1 VVKWVIEVEGLV
13 KKFNG
18 RSVLHDVTFHVRRGA
33 VFGLLGP
40 NGAGKTT
47 TIRILLG
54 LLAPTSGKALVL
66 GGRPSENRELRNRVG
81 VVLESD
87 GLFSKLTAFEN
98 LDFYAR
104 VYGLKSRVE
113 REKKIKELLEL
124 VGLYEVR
131 GLKVGYFSKGMRRR
145 LALAR
150 AIIRN
155 PEVLFLDEP
164 TSGLDVEARVI
175 VRDLVTKLSRRE
187 GVTILY
193 ASHDLEEVE
202 KVCSKVALLVKGR
215 VIACDAIE
223 NLLIK
228 SSEQLVE
235 VYFVNGSDALRAIE
249 RLKELDYVLE
259 CKRNDERVAVL
270 VSGDPSR
277 LLSDLV
283 GMGFKVVEARRI
295 RKSLEKMYLELV
307 RGMGE

>member
-1 VVKWVIEVEGLV
+1 MRWVIEVEELV
-13 KKFNG
+13 KEFNG
-18 RSVLHDVTFHVRRGA
+18 RRVLHNVTFHVGKGE

-54 LLAPTSGKALVL
+54 LLEPTSGKALVL

-81 VVLESD
+81 VVLERD
-87 GLFSKLTAFEN
+87 GLFPKLTAFEN

-104 VYGLKSRVE
+104 VYGLKSKVE
-113 REKKIKELLEL
+113 REKRIKELLEL

-131 GLKVGYFSKGMRRR
+131 RLKVGYFSKGMRRR

-150 AIIRN
+150 AIIHN

-175 VRDLVTKLSRRE
+175 VRDLVTKLSKRE

-193 ASHDLEEVE
+193 TSHDLEEVE
-202 KVCSKVALLVKGR
+202 KVCSKIALLMKGR

-223 NLLIK
+223 SLLTK

-235 VYFVNGSDALRAIE
+235 VYFIDSGDALRALE

-259 CKRNDERVAVL
+259 CRRDNEKVIVL
-270 VSGDPSR
+270 VNSNPFR
-277 LLSDLV
+277 LLNDLIR
-283 GMGFKVVEARRI
+283 MGFKVVEARRM
-295 RKSLEKMYLELV
+295 RKSLESVYLELV
-307 RGMGE
+307 RGTGE